1 MKHIQRILLLTGA
14 CLSLNS
20 QAQSFGDFLK
30 HSAVSAARAA
40 VSGNVDRAVAGAVDR
55 AFQGNPEQ
63 AAAAPQ
69 AADDPSSAAPAQ
81 PAGAI
86 APVAAAAALAAVKP
100 ALPAGCKRMKGANLL
115 LGPKPDSFEPAG
127 LWPEN
132 TQCPVGSFRDFEFKR
147 AQEAKTAFREAS
159 KIRCNDCEGGYYF
172 DAWGG
177 RSLIKKGDYT
187 VEFPKLLASLKRGE
201 SVGWKGNKY
210 HVSITNI
217 GDHPIGDTPC
227 KQFHYVLKDA
237 GKTVSEYDGMY
248 CEYTRPY
255 ISKPSWNEVV

>member
-1 MKHIQRILLLTGA
+1 MNTIQRILLLTGA
-14 CLSLNS
+14 CLSLNA

-30 HSAVSAARAA
+30 NSAANAARAA
-40 VSGNVDRAVAGAVDR
+40 VSGTVDRAVTGAIDR

-63 AAAAPQ
+63 AQAQAQPQ
-69 AADDPSSAAPAQ
+69 VQAQAQAAQ
-81 PAGAI
+81 PADAAATAA
-86 APVAAAAALAAVKP
+86 APVAAKP
-100 ALPAGCKRMKGANLL
+100 PLPAGCKRMKGANLL
-115 LGPKPDSFEPAG
+115 LGPRPDSFEPAG

-132 TQCPVGSFRDFEFKR
+132 TQCPVGSFRDFEFKQAR
-147 AQEAKTAFREAS
+147 EAKYAFREAS
-159 KIRCNDCEGGYYF
+159 KIRCHGCEGGYAF

-177 RSLIKKGDYT
+177 HSLIKKGSDYS

-201 SVGWKGNKY
+201 SVSWKGNQY

-237 GKTVSEYDGMY
+237 GKLVSEYDGMY

-255 ISKPSWNEVV
+255 ISKPTWNEVV

>member
-1 MKHIQRILLLTGA
+1 MNTIQRILLLTGA
-14 CLSLNS
+14 CLSLNA

-30 HSAVSAARAA
+30 NSAANAARAA
-40 VSGNVDRAVAGAVDR
+40 VSGNVDRAVTGAIDR
-55 AFQGNPEQ
+55 AFQGSPEQ
-63 AAAAPQ
+63 AQ
-69 AADDPSSAAPAQ
+69 TQAPA
-81 PAGAI
+81 A
-86 APVAAAAALAAVKP
+86 KP
-100 ALPAGCKRMKGANLL
+100 PLPAGCKRMKGANLL
-115 LGPKPDSFEPAG
+115 LGPRPDSFEPAG

-132 TQCPVGSFRDFEFKR
+132 TQCPVGSFRDFEFKQAR
-147 AQEAKTAFREAS
+147 EAKTAFREAS
-159 KIRCNDCEGGYYF
+159 KIRCHGCEGGYAF

-177 RSLIKKGDYT
+177 HSLVRKGSDYS

-201 SVGWKGNKY
+201 SVSWKGAQY

-237 GKTVSEYDGMY
+237 DKLVSEYDGMY

-255 ISKPSWNEVV
+255 ISKPTWNEVV